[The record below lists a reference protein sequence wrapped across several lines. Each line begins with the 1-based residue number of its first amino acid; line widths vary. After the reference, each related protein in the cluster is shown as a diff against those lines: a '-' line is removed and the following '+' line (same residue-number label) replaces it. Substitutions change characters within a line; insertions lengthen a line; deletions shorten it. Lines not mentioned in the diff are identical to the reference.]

1 MFPASYFAKTY
12 FAGVYFP
19 PVVTDAIPERT
30 GGGLPHG
37 QKRKRRHLE
46 ALILEDEEFIGVMQA
61 FIEMK
66 RNFN

>member
-1 MFPASYFAKTY
+1 MFAASYFAKTY

-19 PVVTDAIPERT
+19 PVVTAEVVST